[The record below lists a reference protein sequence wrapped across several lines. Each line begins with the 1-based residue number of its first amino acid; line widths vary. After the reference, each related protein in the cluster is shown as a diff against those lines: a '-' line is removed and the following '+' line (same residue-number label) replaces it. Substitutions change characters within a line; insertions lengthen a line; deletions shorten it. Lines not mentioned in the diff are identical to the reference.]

1 MSERESRTLPWF
13 GVPKLMPY
21 LRPYLKGIAVMIAVG
36 CLVSLIDAVYPMF
49 NRYALDHFVIG
60 RSLDGIKAVEVRG
73 GPRAHTFHYDCG
85 VRDRV
90 PAGAV
95 NDLSLHR
102 QVLRIEAQ
110 CGKSRKEEKQ
120 QFLEFHK
127 GYCLRIK

>member
-60 RSLDGIKAVEVRG
+60 RSLDGLG
-73 GPRAHTFHYDCG
+73 GFIALYVVVLIVQVVMNYYSVAYCGRIEMSVDRDLRNAAINHLQTLSFSQIGRAH
-85 VRDRV
+85 V
-90 PAGAV
+90 
-95 NDLSLHR
+95 
-102 QVLRIEAQ
+102 
-110 CGKSRKEEKQ
+110 
-120 QFLEFHK
+120 
-127 GYCLRIK
+127 